1 MVKILAKL
9 VGLTQP
15 TIDMDASSP
24 EELISYAARVSNPSN
39 QANHKTASGL
49 LKYCMKNK
57 HWSVFEMANAVVEV
71 KAPRDITR
79 QLLRHRSFSFQE
91 FSQRYSD
98 EIEFTNREYRRQDTK
113 NRQNSVDDLTDE
125 VKTRNGFL
133 TLDVKTAAKEAYEEM
148 RSMNVAKETAR
159 ALLPE
164 GLTMSTLYVNG
175 TLRSWLHYL
184 DVRDDEGVTQWEHVL
199 LAREIKKVMTP
210 AFPIIMGDNKPQIR
224 PMTDEERQRA
234 TYKSIQNQYG

>member
-1 MVKILAKL
+1 MVTILAKL

-15 TIDMDASSP
+15 TINMDASSP

-98 EIEFTNREYRRQDTK
+98 EIEFTDREFRRQDTK
-113 NRQNSVDDLTDE
+113 NRQNSIDDLNTEQKD
-125 VKTRNGFL
+125 NIDFL
-133 TLDVKTAAKEAYEEM
+133 VSDVQIVSGDTYKDLRALG
-148 RSMNVAKETAR
+148 VAKECSR
-159 ALLPE
+159 VVLPE

-199 LAREIKKVMTP
+199 LAREIKKVMAP

-234 TYKSIQNQYG
+234 TYKAMKNQYG

>member
-1 MVKILAKL
+1 MKLSAKL

-15 TIDMDASSP
+15 TINMDASSP

-98 EIEFTNREYRRQDTK
+98 EIEFTDREFRRQDTK
-113 NRQNSVDDLTDE
+113 NRQNSIDDLNTEQKD
-125 VKTRNGFL
+125 NIDFL
-133 TLDVKTAAKEAYEEM
+133 VSDVQIVSGDTYKDLRALG
-148 RSMNVAKETAR
+148 VAKECSR
-159 ALLPE
+159 VVLPE

-199 LAREIKKVMTP
+199 LAREIKKVLAP
-210 AFPIIMGDNKPQIR
+210 AFPVIMGNNKPQIR

-234 TYKSIQNQYG
+234 TYKAMKNQYG

>member
-1 MVKILAKL
+1 MVTIAAKL

-15 TIDMDASSP
+15 TISVEASSA

-57 HWSVFEMANAVVEV
+57 HWSVFEMVNAVIEV

-98 EIEFTNREYRRQDTK
+98 EIEFTDREFRRQDTK
-113 NRQNSVDDLTDE
+113 NRQNSIDDLNTEQKD
-125 VKTRNGFL
+125 NIDFL
-133 TLDVKTAAKEAYEEM
+133 VSDVQIVSGDTYKELRTLG
-148 RSMNVAKETAR
+148 VAKECSR
-159 ALLPE
+159 VVLPE

-199 LAREIKKVMTP
+199 LAREIKKVLSP
-210 AFPIIMGDNKPQIR
+210 SFPTIMVPVDPSIR
-224 PMTDEERQRA
+224 PMDEDEKKQALYR
-234 TYKSIQNQYG
+234 SIKNQYG

>member
-1 MVKILAKL
+1 MVTITAKL

-15 TIDMDASSP
+15 TINVDASSP

-98 EIEFTNREYRRQDTK
+98 EIEFTDREFRRQDTK
-113 NRQNSVDDLTDE
+113 NRQNSIDDLNTEQKD
-125 VKTRNGFL
+125 NIDFL
-133 TLDVKTAAKEAYEEM
+133 VSDVQIVSEDTYKDLRALG
-148 RSMNVAKETAR
+148 VAKECSR
-159 ALLPE
+159 VVLPE

-199 LAREIKKVMTP
+199 LAREIKKVLAP

-234 TYKSIQNQYG
+234 SYKAMQNQYG

>member
-1 MVKILAKL
+1 LVKILAKL

-15 TIDMDASSP
+15 TINMDASSP

-39 QANHKTASGL
+39 QANHKTSSGL

-57 HWSVFEMANAVVEV
+57 HWSVFEMANAVIEV

-98 EIEFTNREYRRQDTK
+98 EIEFTEREFRRQDTK
-113 NRQNSVDDLTDE
+113 NRQNSVDDLSTEQKD
-125 VKTRNGFL
+125 NIDFL
-133 TLDVKTAAKEAYEEM
+133 VSDVQIVSEDTYKDLRALG
-148 RSMNVAKETAR
+148 VAKECSR
-159 ALLPE
+159 VVLPE

-199 LAREIKKVMTP
+199 LAREIKKVLAP

-234 TYKSIQNQYG
+234 TYKAMQNQYG

>member
-1 MVKILAKL
+1 MVTITAKL

-15 TIDMDASSP
+15 TINVDASSP

-39 QANHKTASGL
+39 QANHKTAAGL

-98 EIEFTNREYRRQDTK
+98 EIEMTDREYRRQDKK
-113 NRQNSVDDLTDE
+113 NRQNSIDDLSEE
-125 VKTRNGFL
+125 VTKKVNNKQLQVRTL
-133 TLDVKTAAKEAYEEM
+133 TFDVYHKLREYG
-148 RSMNVAKETAR
+148 VAKETAR

-199 LAREIKKVMTP
+199 LARKIKDVLAP
-210 AFPIIMGDNKPQIR
+210 AFPLIMGDNKPHIKS
-224 PMTDEERQRA
+224 MTDEERQRA
-234 TYKSIQNQYG
+234 TYRAMQNQYG

>member
-1 MVKILAKL
+1 MKVSAKV
-9 VGLTQP
+9 VGKTMP
-15 TIDMDASSP
+15 FNIDANMP
-24 EELISYAARVSNPSN
+24 EELVAYAARVSNPSN
-39 QANHKTASGL
+39 QSNHNTAEKL
-49 LKYCMKNK
+49 LRYCVKHK
-57 HWSVFEMANAVVEV
+57 HWSVFEMVNAVVEV

-98 EIEFTNREYRRQDTK
+98 EIEFTDREFRRQDDK
-113 NRQNSVDDLTDE
+113 NRQNSIDNLSDDE
-125 VKTRNGFL
+125 
-133 TLDVKTAAKEAYEEM
+133 TAVASSLAKDIKVAAEEAYRELRKM
-148 RSMNVAKETAR
+148 DVAKECSR

-199 LAREIKKVMTP
+199 LAREIKKVLLP
-210 AFPIIMGDNKPQIR
+210 EFPSIMG
-224 PMTDEERQRA
+224 ML
-234 TYKSIQNQYG
+234 

>member
-1 MVKILAKL
+1 MVTITAKL

-15 TIDMDASSP
+15 TINMDASSP

-98 EIEFTNREYRRQDTK
+98 EIEFTDREFRRQDTK
-113 NRQNSVDDLTDE
+113 NRQNSIDDLNTEQKD
-125 VKTRNGFL
+125 NIDFL
-133 TLDVKTAAKEAYEEM
+133 VSDVQIVSGDTYKDLRALG
-148 RSMNVAKETAR
+148 VAKECSR
-159 ALLPE
+159 VVLPE

-184 DVRDDEGVTQWEHVL
+184 NVRDDEGVTQWEHVL
-199 LAREIKKVMTP
+199 LAREIKKVMAP

-234 TYKSIQNQYG
+234 TYKAMQNQYG

>member
-1 MVKILAKL
+1 VVTIAAKL

-15 TIDMDASSP
+15 TIGIEASSA

-57 HWSVFEMANAVVEV
+57 HWSVFEMVNAVIEV

-98 EIEFTNREYRRQDTK
+98 EIEFTEREFRRQDTK
-113 NRQNSVDDLTDE
+113 NRQNSVDDLSTEQKD
-125 VKTRNGFL
+125 NIDFL
-133 TLDVKTAAKEAYEEM
+133 VSDVQIVSEDTYKDLRALG
-148 RSMNVAKETAR
+148 VAKECSR
-159 ALLPE
+159 VVLPE

-199 LAREIKKVMTP
+199 LAREIKKVLAP

-234 TYKSIQNQYG
+234 TYKAMQNQYG

>member
-1 MVKILAKL
+1 MKLSAKL

-15 TIDMDASSP
+15 TINMDASSP

-98 EIEFTNREYRRQDTK
+98 EIEFTDREFRRQDTK
-113 NRQNSVDDLTDE
+113 NRQNSIDDLNTEQKD
-125 VKTRNGFL
+125 NIDFL
-133 TLDVKTAAKEAYEEM
+133 VSDVQIVSGDTYKDLRALG
-148 RSMNVAKETAR
+148 VAKECSR
-159 ALLPE
+159 VVLPE

-199 LAREIKKVMTP
+199 LAREIKKVLAP

-234 TYKSIQNQYG
+234 TYKAMKNQYG